1 MWNWNPAMLQ
11 SHPNHFVLRDE
22 FVNDLQIGNNNFNF
36 KENAIISE
44 EVKTWQPTQIGIY
57 CSII

>member
-1 MWNWNPAMLQ
+1 MLQ

-44 EVKTWQPTQIGIY
+44 EVKTWQPTQVGIY
-57 CSII
+57 FSIIYLH